1 MGSSTDASGEY
12 EGKLNPGFSW
22 TGISTGNRT
31 GTIKTIA
38 MGSDEYHNNVSPSI
52 VGYAWIRMY

>member
-1 MGSSTDASGEY
+1 MIPKKTY
-12 EGKLNPGFSW
+12 TLNLTNP
-22 TGISTGNRT
+22 
-31 GTIKTIA
+31 KTIA